1 MVTVAQEPIAISTR
15 PPTPPKEHLE
25 DPTKLPAV
33 TGYRGTLGQQVF
45 LETPDDSPPSS
56 SECVNGSAGRL
67 PKRVIFS
74 PWINYHKALHPN
86 SKSSITDITLRS
98 LPPSKECLAMPKS
111 ILKVSTD
118 SSSPTSGFSQP
129 WVLDPKD
136 NLPAMLRSVSQHL
149 TGASRI
155 SRLDTYRTVLNCLGT
170 YEDVPDTQLLA
181 DNLAAFLEFIRRDI
195 HANLPETDTLDTE
208 LITTGLKV
216 LSAILYVRGLV
227 DATPD
232 EFCTFI
238 AEGAVSALEKNQ
250 VPKIIVDHHMNLLA
264 RQKLSPKILNAER
277 ATRILSALNGIES
290 RLKGNRVVGLKLMIY
305 QRLLVQARSSM
316 VSRAE
321 EWLEFLIASM
331 SSSIKDI
338 RSRAIAFGTD
348 AALALG
354 TINTV
359 SQACLDIL
367 DGETPS
373 GPKVVDCFGDR
384 LREILVVK
392 DEGVHVPQ
400 IWSVIILFLR
410 GRRRQIEWWEHLKG
424 WLSIMER
431 AFNSSDPRVKLQA
444 NLAWSRLAAALNLD
458 VLTSASLIK
467 VLRQPIASQLERKG
481 SDKHL
486 RHAKQLARSTYC
498 TVLYY
503 AFRPGVSH
511 EQLDLYWDSLI
522 LPVLTIKPS
531 ATASDH
537 DFACEV
543 LGAILS
549 APQARL
555 WEQDR
560 AYQVSPVKAHELP
573 CLDPKWV
580 RLRVA
585 KIADL
590 LENLLSHTNFAR
602 AGDAREL
609 PFFKTWQSFAKA
621 LEDAAIKEIKVSME
635 TMTAIAHIIPLLNR
649 HASRWQ
655 EQFMTLFNE
664 IVTRLGFRPFTEKRL
679 LRARSGKY
687 FEAAETP
694 SSRSGYQRGSLNSP
708 VMYVIDA
715 LVNDRKSSAPQETY
729 CNTIHSILTIA
740 LRAASTRRRQLVVLQ
755 ELATDILSTSSSESS
770 NRLHFW
776 QCIATQIEGAL
787 SVVPSKLP
795 DSDDLQRRDQ
805 DYKEIIK
812 VLELGVREFDMD
824 LLPKWK
830 GLSESLIARIEG
842 ETSETAITLAYTEP
856 LSKTIQ
862 PQKKKGSI
870 EYSDLALHCASYLLV
885 RAPWPRSRVDL
896 EHARKLLW
904 GVGPLLQRPVS
915 FDPFEHLYTLVKNLL
930 ASTYCNLQSQSVE
943 SATELLHS
951 VSSFLSS
958 SPPPLKALCLE
969 QLQGALAV
977 WIEDAEGMVSGSL
990 GLSQTMRLYSAIKE
1004 VWNASLAA
1012 LESIS
1017 NSNTIFLQSLEDLI
1031 VAGFRSRQRVIVN
1044 DMITTWNKTFGQ
1056 ADNLEYPAALRTI
1069 LTKLRPVVDLELP
1082 GFVDDEKTEILSSP
1096 FNFVASQEEETDV
1109 GITVAHKSTYS
1120 VIHKPLLGG
1129 TARKPGQHRAKT
1141 ALSPPPRTSPR
1152 EQKSTTRARLRHDN
1166 SPIHFAAIDSSPLIP
1181 QSLESQHL
1189 THHQKE
1195 AKERQEQD
1203 AAAMFPDIRSSPRKS
1218 RSMERL
1224 PELILHGKAAGEKAL
1239 DADAE
1244 PSPTFPPGDPVMN
1257 DFLGS
1262 SPTPCLSR
1270 KDSLECPTTDGPAS
1284 SPPASPSPQD
1294 AGSPKLPQNDSVER
1308 SAGSELASAVLTEDI
1323 HGEVAGNQHDE
1334 LACQSTAVKDITEA
1348 SEHRVSEAELDSLS
1362 DCDEYVDASQEPIEN
1377 TDAGA
1382 EPSKDL
1388 KTTAPHGISHDA
1400 IETSGSPATPRKI
1413 NADKTGTAHE
1423 VHTGND
1429 SISLVEDSFQ
1439 QEIPHTPTEDEQAQ
1453 DQLLRDLEEASSQ
1466 GDVQLNKRRPSM
1478 SSPSEKRGRKRRT
1491 QLSDDTKRSKKAKIP
1506 APAQSFEV
1514 VVETRKPDQGDDE
1527 IIVIDDR
1534 IRSASPVVK
1543 RERSPSPVIVIDTP
1557 TVKVPAPKVSH
1568 IGRRTRSMTR
1578 SSSSSAPELD
1588 DMSASAQHDNMDTNI
1603 DHGESHDLEQ
1613 RPTKRQ
1619 RTNNHKDK
1627 AEEQSTAQQDEIGLP
1642 PSTQIKGDTTDEMG
1656 SITSSQMECIKDL
1669 LLDNDDVPVQDEVHP
1684 TPNDDGGDTVPNTP
1698 CDETQKQK
1706 AASAS
1711 TQQSQPQPTPAR
1723 SPGRRLLDRFRG
1735 LLNDLRQ
1742 VTLWPQEEREIREMA
1757 FEVVRDVHEGGLRD
1771 GRRYS
1776 NH

>member
-1 MVTVAQEPIAISTR
+1 MVTVAQDSIALSTR

-25 DPTKLPAV
+25 ESTKPPNA
-33 TGYRGTLGQQVF
+33 TGYRGTLGQQIF
-45 LETPDDSPPSS
+45 LETPDDSPSS
-56 SECVNGSAGRL
+56 SLECVNGSAGRL
-67 PKRVIFS
+67 LKRVIFS
-74 PWINYHKALHPN
+74 PWINYHKALYPN
-86 SKSSITDITLRS
+86 GKSAITDITLRS

-118 SSSPTSGFSQP
+118 SSSPATGFSQP
-129 WVLDPKD
+129 WAIDPKD
-136 NLPAMLRSVSQHL
+136 KLPAMLRSVSQHL
-149 TGASRI
+149 AGASRI
-155 SRLDTYRTVLNCLGT
+155 SRIDAYRTVFSCLSK
-170 YEDVPDTQLLA
+170 YEEVRDTQLLA
-181 DNLAAFLEFIRRDI
+181 DNLAPFLEFLRRDV
-195 HANLPETDTLDTE
+195 HAKLPETDTPDTE
-208 LITTGLKV
+208 LITGALKV
-216 LSAILYVRGLV
+216 LSVILYVRALL
-227 DATPD
+227 DATSD
-232 EFCTFI
+232 EFCTPI
-238 AEGAVSALEKNQ
+238 AEGAISALEKNQ
-250 VPKIIVDHHMNLLA
+250 LPKIILDHHMNLLA
-264 RQKLSPKILNAER
+264 RQKLSPKILNTER
-277 ATRILSALNGIES
+277 ATRILSVLKGIES

-354 TINTV
+354 TNNTV

-373 GPKVVDCFGDR
+373 GPKVVDRFGDR
-384 LREILVVK
+384 LREILIVK

-410 GRRRQIEWWEHLKG
+410 ARRRQIEWWEHLKG

-431 AFNSSDPRVKLQA
+431 AFNSSDPKVKLQA

-458 VLTSASLIK
+458 VSTSASLIK

-486 RHAKQLARSTYC
+486 RHAKQLARSTYY
-498 TVLYY
+498 TILYY

-522 LPVLTIKPS
+522 SPVLTIKPS

-580 RLRVA
+580 RLRVD

-602 AGDAREL
+602 PGDAREL

-621 LEDAAIKEIKVSME
+621 LEDAAVKEIKISME
-635 TMTAIAHIIPLLNR
+635 TITAVAHVISLLNR
-649 HASRWQ
+649 HASGGL
-655 EQFMTLFNE
+655 EQYMSLLNE
-664 IVTRLGFRPFTEKRL
+664 IVTRVGFRSFTEKRL
-679 LRARSGKY
+679 LRAPSGRS

-694 SSRSGYQRGSLNSP
+694 SSRSGHQRGSLNSA
-708 VMYVIDA
+708 VMYVMDA
-715 LVNDRKSSAPQETY
+715 LVNDRKSSSPQEIY

-740 LRAASTRRRQLVVLQ
+740 LRAANSRRRQLVVLQ
-755 ELATDILSTSSSESS
+755 ELATDVLSTSSSESG
-770 NRLHFW
+770 NRLQFW
-776 QCIATQIEGAL
+776 QCVATQCEGAL
-787 SVVPSKLP
+787 SFVPSKLP
-795 DSDDLQRRDQ
+795 ESDDFQRRDQ

-812 VLELGVREFDMD
+812 VLELGVREFDVD
-824 LLPKWK
+824 LLPRWK
-830 GLSESLIARIEG
+830 GLSDSLMARIEK
-842 ETSETAITLAYTEP
+842 ETSETAISLAYTEP

-862 PQKKKGSI
+862 PQEENGLI
-870 EYSDLALHCASYLLV
+870 EYSDFTLRCASYLLV

-915 FDPFEHLYTLVKNLL
+915 FDPFEDLYTLAKSLL
-930 ASTYCNLQSQSVE
+930 VSTYINVHD
-943 SATELLHS
+943 HS
-951 VSSFLSS
+951 VGATTEFLYSVGGFLSS
-958 SPPPLKALCLE
+958 SPQPLKAICLKK
-969 QLQGALAV
+969 LQGGLAMWIESTKVMASKSYSLTATVQAV
-977 WIEDAEGMVSGSL
+977 W
-990 GLSQTMRLYSAIKE
+990 K
-1004 VWNASLAA
+1004 ASLAA

-1017 NSNTIFLQSLEDLI
+1017 NPSTVFLQSLEDLI
-1031 VAGFRSRQRVIVN
+1031 VAGFSSRHMAVVN

-1056 ADNLEYPAALRTI
+1056 ADNLEYPAALRAI
-1069 LTKLRPVVDLELP
+1069 LTKLRREVDLELP
-1082 GFVDDEKTEILSSP
+1082 GFIDDEKTEISSSP
-1096 FNFVASQEEETDV
+1096 FNFVASQEAETDV
-1109 GITVAHKSTYS
+1109 GIGVAQKSTYS
-1120 VIHKPLLGG
+1120 VIHKPLLDG
-1129 TARKPGQHRAKT
+1129 TAKVPGQHRART
-1141 ALSPPPRTSPR
+1141 ALSPPPRSSPR
-1152 EQKSTTRARLRHDN
+1152 QHKTTPRARLRHDN
-1166 SPIHFAAIDSSPLIP
+1166 SQIQFAAIESSPLIP
-1181 QSLESQHL
+1181 ESPESQHL

-1195 AKERQEQD
+1195 VKERQEQD
-1203 AAAMFPDIRSSPRKS
+1203 AAAMFPDIRSSPRRP

-1224 PELILHGKAAGEKAL
+1224 PELILHGKATGQKAL

-1262 SPTPCLSR
+1262 SPTPRSSR
-1270 KDSLECPTTDGPAS
+1270 KGSLECPTTDGPAS

-1294 AGSPKLPQNDSVER
+1294 AGSPNLPRTDSVECSPR
-1308 SAGSELASAVLTEDI
+1308 SELANAVLSEDI

-1334 LACQSTAVKDITEA
+1334 FACRSSAIEDITEA
-1348 SEHRVSEAELDSLS
+1348 SEHRVSEADLDSQS
-1362 DCDEYVDASQEPIEN
+1362 DADEYVDASQEPIEN

-1388 KTTAPHGISHDA
+1388 KTTAPHEISHKA
-1400 IETSGSPATPRKI
+1400 IEASGPPATPRKI
-1413 NADKTGTAHE
+1413 NDGKAEISHE
-1423 VHTGND
+1423 VYTGND
-1429 SISLVEDSFQ
+1429 SISLVEGSFH
-1439 QEIPHTPTEDEQAQ
+1439 QESPYTPTEDEQAR

-1466 GDVQLNKRRPSM
+1466 GDRQSTKRRPSV
-1478 SSPSEKRGRKRRT
+1478 SSPSEKKGRKRRK
-1491 QLSDDTKRSKKAKIP
+1491 QLSDDTMTSKKARVHP
-1506 APAQSFEV
+1506 PAQSFEV
-1514 VVETRKPDQGDDE
+1514 VVEKRKPDQGDNE

-1543 RERSPSPVIVIDTP
+1543 RERSPSPVRDIYAPVANMI
-1557 TVKVPAPKVSH
+1557 APKMSH
-1568 IGRRTRSMTR
+1568 TGRRTRSMTR

-1588 DMSASAQHDNMDTNI
+1588 DTSASTQYDKMDTNMI
-1603 DHGESHDLEQ
+1603 HGGGHGLEL
-1613 RPTKRQ
+1613 RPRKRQ
-1619 RTNNHKDK
+1619 RKNYQEDTAK
-1627 AEEQSTAQQDEIGLP
+1627 EQSTVRQGESELP
-1642 PSTQIKGDTTDEMG
+1642 PTVPSTGIEGDTTEG
-1656 SITSSQMECIKDL
+1656 KSTITSSQMVCIKDL
-1669 LLDNDDVPVQDEVHP
+1669 LVSHDDVPVQDKVRL
-1684 TPNDDGGDTVPNTP
+1684 TLSDGGGDTVPDTP
-1698 CDETQKQK
+1698 RDGTPKQT

-1711 TQQSQPQPTPAR
+1711 TQPPQAQLTPAR
-1723 SPGRRLLDRFRG
+1723 SPGQRLLDRFRG

-1757 FEVVRDVHEGGLRD
+1757 FEIVRDVHEGGLRN

>member
-1 MVTVAQEPIAISTR
+1 MVTVAKEPIALSTR

-25 DPTKLPAV
+25 DSSKLPTA

-45 LETPDDSPPSS
+45 LETPDDSPSSS

-74 PWINYHKALHPN
+74 PLINYHKALYPN
-86 SKSSITDITLRS
+86 SKSAITDIILRS

-118 SSSPTSGFSQP
+118 SSSPATGFSPP
-129 WVLDPKD
+129 WTIDPKD
-136 NLPAMLRSVSQHL
+136 NLPAMLRSVSQHM

-155 SRLDTYRTVLNCLGT
+155 SRVDAYRTVFSCLCK
-170 YEDVPDTQLLA
+170 YEEVPDTQLLA
-181 DNLAAFLEFIRRDI
+181 DNLAALLEFIRRDI
-195 HANLPETDTLDTE
+195 HAKLPETDTPDTE
-208 LITTGLKV
+208 LITNALKV
-216 LSAILYVRGLV
+216 LSVILYVRALV

-232 EFCTFI
+232 EFCTFV
-238 AEGAVSALEKNQ
+238 AEGAILAMEKNQ
-250 VPKIIVDHHMNLLA
+250 LPKIVVDHHMNLLA
-264 RQKLSPKILNAER
+264 RQKLSSKILNAER
-277 ATRILSALNGIES
+277 ATRILSVLKGIES

-305 QRLLVQARSSM
+305 QRLLVQARSLM
-316 VSRAE
+316 ASRAE

-354 TINTV
+354 TNTTV

-373 GPKVVDCFGDR
+373 GPKVVDRFGDR
-384 LREILVVK
+384 LREILIVK

-431 AFNSSDPRVKLQA
+431 AFNSSDPKVKLQA

-458 VLTSASLIK
+458 VSTSASLIK

-511 EQLDLYWDSLI
+511 EQLDLYWESLI
-522 LPVLTIKPS
+522 SPVLTIKPS

-543 LGAILS
+543 LAALLS

-585 KIADL
+585 KIVDL
-590 LENLLSHTNFAR
+590 LENFLSHTNFAR
-602 AGDAREL
+602 SGDAQEL

-621 LEDAAIKEIKVSME
+621 MEDAAIKEVKVSME
-635 TMTAIAHIIPLLNR
+635 TMTAISHIVPLLNR

-655 EQFMTLFNE
+655 EQFMTLLNE
-664 IVTRLGFRPFTEKRL
+664 IVTRVGFRPFTEKRL
-679 LRARSGKY
+679 LRARTGIS

-694 SSRSGYQRGSLNSP
+694 SSRSGHQRGNLNSP
-708 VMYVIDA
+708 VMYMIDA
-715 LVNDRKSSAPQETY
+715 LVNDQKSSSPQETY

-740 LRAASTRRRQLVVLQ
+740 LRAASTRRTQLVVLQ
-755 ELATDILSTSSSESS
+755 ELATDVLSTSSSESG
-770 NRLHFW
+770 NRLQFW
-776 QCIATQIEGAL
+776 QCIGTQIERAL
-787 SVVPSKLP
+787 SSIPSKPP
-795 DSDDLQRRDQ
+795 DSDVLQRPDQ

-812 VLELGVREFDMD
+812 VLGLGVREFQVD
-824 LLPKWK
+824 LLPTWK
-830 GLSESLIARIEG
+830 SLSESLIASIEG
-842 ETSETAITLAYTEP
+842 QTSETSISLAYTEP

-870 EYSDLALHCASYLLV
+870 EYSDLTLRCASYLLV
-885 RAPWPRSRVDL
+885 RTTWPRSRVDL

-915 FDPFEHLYTLVKNLL
+915 FDPFEHLYTLVNNLL
-930 ASTYCNLQSQSVE
+930 VSTYSNQKGQSVE
-943 SATELLHS
+943 PTTEFLCS
-951 VSSFLSS
+951 VGSFLSS
-958 SPPPLKALCLE
+958 SPQPLKVK
-969 QLQGALAV
+969 AV
-977 WIEDAEGMVSGSL
+977 W
-990 GLSQTMRLYSAIKE
+990 K
-1004 VWNASLAA
+1004 ASLAA

-1017 NSNTIFLQSLEDLI
+1017 NPSTVFLQSFEDLI
-1031 VAGFRSRQRVIVN
+1031 VAGFSSRHMGIVN
-1044 DMITTWNKTFGQ
+1044 EMIITWNKTFGQ

-1069 LTKLRPVVDLELP
+1069 LTKLRTEFDLELP
-1082 GFVDDEKTEILSSP
+1082 GFVDDEKTEIQSSP
-1096 FNFVASQEEETDV
+1096 FDFVASQEEETDI
-1109 GITVAHKSTYS
+1109 GIEAAHKSTYS
-1120 VIHKPLLGG
+1120 VIHKPLLDQK
-1129 TARKPGQHRAKT
+1129 AKEPGQHQART
-1141 ALSPPPRTSPR
+1141 ALSSPRQTSPR
-1152 EQKSTTRARLRHDN
+1152 QHRSTPRARLRHDN
-1166 SPIHFAAIDSSPLIP
+1166 SQIQFAAIESSPLIP
-1181 QSLESQHL
+1181 ESPESQHL

-1195 AKERQEQD
+1195 VKERQEQD
-1203 AAAMFPDIRSSPRKS
+1203 AAAMFPDIRSSPRRS

-1224 PELILHGKAAGEKAL
+1224 PELILHGKAAGQKAL

-1262 SPTPCLSR
+1262 SPTPRSSHR
-1270 KDSLECPTTDGPAS
+1270 SSLECPTTDGPAS

-1294 AGSPKLPQNDSVER
+1294 AGSPKLPRNDSVER
-1308 SAGSELASAVLTEDI
+1308 FPGSELASAVLAEVI
-1323 HGEVAGNQHDE
+1323 QGEVAGNQHDE
-1334 LACQSTAVKDITEA
+1334 FACQSTAVEDITEA

-1362 DCDEYVDASQEPIEN
+1362 DADEYVDASQEPIEN

-1388 KTTAPHGISHDA
+1388 KTTAPHEISHDA
-1400 IETSGSPATPRKI
+1400 IEASGSPATPQKI
-1413 NADKTGTAHE
+1413 NDGEAGIAHE
-1423 VHTGND
+1423 VYTGND

-1439 QEIPHTPTEDEQAQ
+1439 HEIPYTPTEDEQAR

-1466 GDVQLNKRRPSM
+1466 GDGQLTKRRPSM
-1478 SSPSEKRGRKRRT
+1478 SSPSEKKGRKRRA
-1491 QLSDDTKRSKKAKIP
+1491 QSSDDTKKSKRAKIHP
-1506 APAQSFEV
+1506 PAQSFEMV
-1514 VVETRKPDQGDDE
+1514 VVTRKPDQGDHE
-1527 IIVIDDR
+1527 IVVIDDR

-1543 RERSPSPVIVIDTP
+1543 MERSPSPLRVIDAPIAKT
-1557 TVKVPAPKVSH
+1557 PAPKMSH

-1588 DMSASAQHDNMDTNI
+1588 DTSASAQHDNMDTNI
-1603 DHGESHDLEQ
+1603 DHGECHALEQ
-1613 RPTKRQ
+1613 RPRKRQ
-1619 RTNNHKDK
+1619 RTNDQKGK
-1627 AEEQSTAQQDEIGLP
+1627 SKEQSTVKQDEIRLP
-1642 PSTQIKGDTTDEMG
+1642 PNVTSTEIEGDTTEGM
-1656 SITSSQMECIKDL
+1656 STITSSQMECIKDL
-1669 LLDNDDVPVQDEVHP
+1669 LVSHDDVSVQDKVHP
-1684 TPNDDGGDTVPNTP
+1684 TVRDDGNGDTVPNKPRDGTP
-1698 CDETQKQK
+1698 KQT
-1706 AASAS
+1706 AASVS
-1711 TQQSQPQPTPAR
+1711 TEPSQPQPTPPR
-1723 SPGRRLLDRFRG
+1723 SPGQRLLDRFRG

-1757 FEVVRDVHEGGLRD
+1757 FEVVRDVHERTYG
-1771 GRRYS
+1771 